1 MTKHSFVR
9 RKFITFP
16 LTINRELLY
25 DIVFVI
31 RSNASYCP
39 ITRLESS
46 THLVIGINLIKI
58 LELKLA
64 EILK

>member
-1 MTKHSFVR
+1 MM
-9 RKFITFP
+9 
-16 LTINRELLY
+16 Y

-46 THLVIGINLIKI
+46 THLVIGIMLIKI
-58 LELKLA
+58 LELKLT